1 MSWTVRLEP
10 QPSRWLQQLAATHP
24 QLSDRVVAAID
35 LLKDLGPQAWS
46 AAAAGDMRR
55 SSAVKADR
63 DGRKLVRF
71 YFTDDPG
78 QQIIHIVRVASPHR
92 LLPACDVAFERFTG
106 RHDDRN
112 RIRFTP
118 SLPER
123 ERHGRP
129 PARPAPAADW
139 LTEAAVRLLPAGERA
154 RYLEEFTGELWD
166 MADAGASR
174 WRRTFYGCRLLLG
187 IWSLRAE
194 LAAPPRREAA
204 G

>member
-92 LLPACDVAFERFTG
+92 LLPACDVA
-106 RHDDRN
+106 
-112 RIRFTP
+112 
-118 SLPER
+118 
-123 ERHGRP
+123 
-129 PARPAPAADW
+129 PAADW